1 MASEMVRVSDPWGAF
16 GSGMLPAKLPETW
29 MVLLR
34 VFTLEVLP
42 ALPAVD
48 CCASTLP
55 PPCDSGTCWTL
66 GVDDAPSCEKPGQQA
81 NPPVSITR
89 LAASRCFPNRLVF
102 ISACENKQCSSLL
115 SIVSAPFPGRRSL
128 A

>member
-16 GSGMLPAKLPETW
+16 GSGMLPAKVPETW

-55 PPCDSGTCWTL
+55 AFCGRGTCWAL
-66 GVDDAPSCEKPGQQA
+66 GVDGAASWA
-81 NPPVSITR
+81 TLSRHTNPPVITR
-89 LAASRCFPNRLVF
+89 LSKSNCFLGRVVF
-102 ISACENKQCSSLL
+102 ISA
-115 SIVSAPFPGRRSL
+115 RSL
-128 A
+128 RGRVLAGSVLAQHKGA